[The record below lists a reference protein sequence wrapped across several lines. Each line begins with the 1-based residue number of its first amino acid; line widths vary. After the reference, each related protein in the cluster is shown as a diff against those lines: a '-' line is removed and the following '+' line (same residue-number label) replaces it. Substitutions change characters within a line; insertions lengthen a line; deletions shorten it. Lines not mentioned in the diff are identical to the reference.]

1 MRPYHCLQC
10 GAEVT
15 LASIGG
21 KCLGCWADD
30 KLADIDR
37 VEAEEAKRCVERVC
51 KLVQDGMK
59 EKKNAEAQGDSQTCG
74 G

>member
-1 MRPYHCLQC
+1 MSRHYCLEC
-10 GAEVT
+10 GAEIT

-21 KCLGCWADD
+21 KCLGCWADN

-37 VEAEEAKRCVERVC
+37 VEADEAKRCVERVC

-59 EKKNAEAQGDSQTCG
+59 EKRREAPQ
-74 G
+74 

>member
-1 MRPYHCLQC
+1 MIPCHCTNC
-10 GAEVT
+10 GTPIT
-15 LASIGG
+15 LASIAGQ
-21 KCLGCWADD
+21 CLGCWADD

-59 EKKNAEAQGDSQTCG
+59 KKREANDG
-74 G
+74 